1 MSDPDVVRPASVDGL
16 AEALRATE
24 ADRRT
29 VRVRGGGTK
38 WSWGAAAPE
47 PGLVVDMTAMDRLVE
62 HAAGDLVVTAQA
74 GMRLADLQA
83 VLEEAGQW
91 LALDPGE
98 PDATIGGVV
107 ATGTSGPRRLR
118 YGTPRDLLIGI
129 TVVLADGT
137 VARSGGKVVKNVAGY
152 DLGKLF
158 TGSFGT
164 LGVISACTFR
174 LHPVAPA
181 RRVVS
186 VRVARPGPLVRDVLR
201 SPLEPT
207 ALHYDGDVL
216 VVVFET
222 VEPAAQAQ
230 ADALLALAGA
240 GEVTDGP
247 PEGFGE
253 RPWQPGDVAM
263 KVTHRI
269 STLDHALDAV
279 RRRLPGCRLRA
290 YAGSGVVEAGWRAEG
305 TDAAAAVAALREDV
319 AGLDGTVVVVDAPGD
334 VKQLIDV
341 WGPVRG
347 LDVMRRVKEQFDP
360 GGRMGPGRFVG
371 GI

>member
-1 MSDPDVVRPASVDGL
+1 
-16 AEALRATE
+16 
-24 ADRRT
+24 
-29 VRVRGGGTK
+29 
-38 WSWGAAAPE
+38 
-47 PGLVVDMTAMDRLVE
+47 
-62 HAAGDLVVTAQA
+62 
-74 GMRLADLQA
+74 
-83 VLEEAGQW
+83 
-91 LALDPGE
+91 
-98 PDATIGGVV
+98 
-107 ATGTSGPRRLR
+107 
-118 YGTPRDLLIGI
+118 
-129 TVVLADGT
+129 
-137 VARSGGKVVKNVAGY
+137 
-152 DLGKLF
+152 
-158 TGSFGT
+158 
-164 LGVISACTFR
+164 
-174 LHPVAPA
+174 
-181 RRVVS
+181 

-230 ADALLALAGA
+230 ADALLAVAGAGA
-240 GEVTDGP
+240 GEVTDDP
-247 PEGFGE
+247 PEGFGD
-253 RPWQPGDVAM
+253 RPWQPGDVAV

-269 STLDHALDAV
+269 SALDHALDAV

-319 AGLDGTVVVVDAPGD
+319 AGLDGTVVVVDAPDD
-334 VKQLIDV
+334 VKQLLDV

-360 GGRMGPGRFVG
+360 GGRMSPGRFVG